1 MKKILTLSL
10 ILLSFISI
18 DSFAQNLY
26 GGSAILYKEANLE
39 EANLEEAGGNQSAIM
54 FQDQTG
60 NQVLDV
66 SPDPESGGLSISVAG
81 YQLVLSGKNDKSDSD
96 IAGEVKTPKTR
107 VKIKRPRYKGHLS
120 TLEMGFNELTML
132 DYSAYPPGEQGF
144 MELNNGRSMQVA
156 LNIFKVAAALNRAQ
170 TLGVSSSL
178 GIVWNDYVFMN
189 DITLKRGIDGMVH
202 PEAIASTYK
211 KTKLNTFAL
220 RIPLLLDLNFG
231 KKFFLSAGFYG
242 DLVLGSHTKYKF
254 PKTKDRNPYIN
265 VFQAGGTVRGGY
277 GNFYVYGNYSA
288 TNLFKGGKGPGA
300 QPLTIGLGLGI

>member
-1 MKKILTLSL
+1 MKKNLTLSL
-10 ILLSFISI
+10 FLLSSMLIS
-18 DSFAQNLY
+18 SFAQTY
-26 GGSAILYKEANLE
+26 SSDFAYSSKAVTSK
-39 EANLEEAGGNQSAIM
+39 QSAIS
-54 FQDQTG
+54 FQDETG

-66 SPDPESGGLSISVAG
+66 SPDPQSGGLSITVGG
-81 YQLVLSGKNDKSDSD
+81 YQLVLSGKKDHSK
-96 IAGEVKTPKTR
+96 IKTPGEGKKQSSRIT
-107 VKIKRPRYKGHLS
+107 IKKSKYDGHLS

-132 DYSAYPPGEQGF
+132 DYSAYPANEQGF

-156 LNIFKVAAALNRAQ
+156 LNLFKVAGALNRAQ

-189 DITLKRGIDGMVH
+189 DITLERRDGMVH
-202 PEAIASTYK
+202 PVAIANTYK

-242 DLVLGSHTKYKF
+242 DLVLGSHTKIKF
-254 PKTKDRNPYIN
+254 PKEKARNPYIN

>member
-1 MKKILTLSL
+1 M
-10 ILLSFISI
+10 
-18 DSFAQNLY
+18 
-26 GGSAILYKEANLE
+26 
-39 EANLEEAGGNQSAIM
+39 
-54 FQDQTG
+54 
-60 NQVLDV
+60 
-66 SPDPESGGLSISVAG
+66 
-81 YQLVLSGKNDKSDSD
+81 
-96 IAGEVKTPKTR
+96 
-107 VKIKRPRYKGHLS
+107 
-120 TLEMGFNELTML
+120 EMGFNELLML
-132 DYSAYPPGEQGF
+132 DYSAYPANEQGF

-189 DITLKRGIDGMVH
+189 DITLERRDGMVH
-202 PEAIASTYK
+202 PVAIASTYK

-231 KKFFLSAGFYG
+231 KNFFLSAGFYG
-242 DLVLGSHTKYKF
+242 DLVLGSHTKIKF
-254 PKTKDRNPYIN
+254 PKEKARNPYVN

>member
-10 ILLSFISI
+10 ILLSFITI

-26 GGSAILYKEANLE
+26 GGSAILYE
-39 EANLEEAGGNQSAIM
+39 EANLEEAGGNQSAIS
-54 FQDQTG
+54 FQDETG

-66 SPDPESGGLSISVAG
+66 SPDPESGGLSITVGG
-81 YQLVLSGKNDKSDSD
+81 YQLVLSGKKDQSKL
-96 IAGEVKTPKTR
+96 KTPDEEKKYSSR
-107 VKIKRPRYKGHLS
+107 IKIKKPKYDGHLS
-120 TLEMGFNELTML
+120 TMEMGFNELLML
-132 DYSAYPPGEQGF
+132 DYSAYPANEQGF

-189 DITLKRGIDGMVH
+189 DITLERRDGMVH
-202 PEAIASTYK
+202 PVAIASTYK

-231 KKFFLSAGFYG
+231 KNFFLSAGFYG
-242 DLVLGSHTKYKF
+242 DLVLGSHTKIKF
-254 PKTKDRNPYIN
+254 PKEKARNPYVN

-277 GNFYVYGNYSA
+277 GNFYIYGNYSA

>member
-10 ILLSFISI
+10 ILLSFVTI

-26 GGSAILYKEANLE
+26 GGSAILYE
-39 EANLEEAGGNQSAIM
+39 EANLEEAGGNQSAIS
-54 FQDQTG
+54 FQDETG

-66 SPDPESGGLSISVAG
+66 SPDPESGGLSITVGG
-81 YQLVLSGKNDKSDSD
+81 YQLVLSGKKDQSKL
-96 IAGEVKTPKTR
+96 KTPDEEKKYSSR
-107 VKIKRPRYKGHLS
+107 IKIKKPKYDGHLS
-120 TLEMGFNELTML
+120 TMEMGFNELLML
-132 DYSAYPPGEQGF
+132 DYSAYPANEQGF

-189 DITLKRGIDGMVH
+189 DITLERRDGMVH
-202 PEAIASTYK
+202 PVAIASTYK

-231 KKFFLSAGFYG
+231 KNFFLSAGFYG
-242 DLVLGSHTKYKF
+242 DLVLGSHTKIKF
-254 PKTKDRNPYIN
+254 PKEKARNPYIN

>member
-10 ILLSFISI
+10 ILLSFITI

-26 GGSAILYKEANLE
+26 GGSAILYE
-39 EANLEEAGGNQSAIM
+39 EANLEEAGGNQSAIS
-54 FQDQTG
+54 FQDETG

-66 SPDPESGGLSISVAG
+66 SPDPESGGLSITVGG
-81 YQLVLSGKNDKSDSD
+81 YQLVLSGKKDQSKL
-96 IAGEVKTPKTR
+96 KTPDEEKKYSSR
-107 VKIKRPRYKGHLS
+107 IKIKKPKYDGHLS
-120 TLEMGFNELTML
+120 TMEMGFNELLML
-132 DYSAYPPGEQGF
+132 DYSAYPANEQGF

-170 TLGVSSSL
+170 TRGVSSSL

-231 KKFFLSAGFYG
+231 KNFFLSAGFYG
-242 DLVLGSHTKYKF
+242 DLVLGSHTKIKF
-254 PKTKDRNPYIN
+254 PKEKDRNPYVN

-277 GNFYVYGNYSA
+277 GNFYIYGNYSA